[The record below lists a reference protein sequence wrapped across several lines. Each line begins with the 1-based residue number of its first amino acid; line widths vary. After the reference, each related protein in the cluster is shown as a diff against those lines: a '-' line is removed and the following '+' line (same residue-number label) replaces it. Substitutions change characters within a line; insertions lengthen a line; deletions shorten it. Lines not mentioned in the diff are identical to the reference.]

1 MSTKRPPC
9 PKCQSKKIVP
19 IQFGTPSMEMYE
31 KSKLGKFVLGGCC
44 ISGESAKWYCLD
56 CEHEFGK
63 YLVDIAL
70 LELPDPSIIKPLTLE
85 FSIGGY
91 SGPCHNVKLENEKLT
106 YQHSNDGYCTNSS
119 EVTFVIPTNRKWI
132 NFKKKL
138 DIINVWG
145 WDARYEDQRIL
156 DGTQWELEIDYGIK
170 KISTSGSNS
179 YPGAN
184 NVDMLLDW
192 EDTPV
197 FDDFLHAL
205 NLLLGGTKIQ

>member
-1 MSTKRPPC
+1 MSSKQPPS
-9 PKCQSKKIVP
+9 PKFQSKKSLP
-19 IQFGTPSMEMYE
+19 IQQGMPSIEIA
-31 KSKLGKFVLGGCC
+31 KKCKADKL
-44 ISGESAKWYCLD
+44 E
-56 CEHEFGK
+56 
-63 YLVDIAL
+63 L
-70 LELPDPSIIKPLTLE
+70 LEVEKFMPLSLE

-91 SGPCHNVKLENEKLT
+91 SGPCHNVKFVNEKLT
-106 YQHSNDGYCTNSS
+106 YQHSNDGYFTNSS
-119 EVTFVIPTNRKWI
+119 KVTFVIPTKRKWI

-138 DIINVWG
+138 DIIDVWG

-156 DGTQWELEIDYGIK
+156 DGTQWELEIDYGSQ

-184 NVDMLLDW
+184 NLDMLLDW

-197 FDDFLHAL
+197 FDNFLHAL

>member
-1 MSTKRPPC
+1 
-9 PKCQSKKIVP
+9 
-19 IQFGTPSMEMYE
+19 MEMYE

-44 ISGESAKWYCLD
+44 ISDDSAKWHCLD

-63 YLVDIAL
+63 YFVDIAS
-70 LELPDPSIIKPLTLE
+70 LELPEPSIIKPLKLE

-91 SGPCHNVKLENEKLT
+91 AGPCHNVMLENGKLT
-106 YQHSNDGYCTNSS
+106 YQHSNEGIYFNPNEAT
-119 EVTFVIPTNRKWI
+119 EIIPTERKWI

-138 DIINVWG
+138 DIIDVWG
-145 WDARYEDQRIL
+145 WEARYYDPNVL
-156 DGTQWELEIDYGIK
+156 DGTQWGLEIDYGIK

-179 YPGAN
+179 YPGVN
-184 NVDMLLDW
+184 NLPMYLDC
-192 EDTPV
+192 EDTPM

>member
-1 MSTKRPPC
+1 METLD
-9 PKCQSKKIVP
+9 KCEA
-19 IQFGTPSMEMYE
+19 G
-31 KSKLGKFVLGGCC
+31 KLVLGGCC
-44 ISGESAKWYCLD
+44 ITDESAKWYCLD

-63 YLVDIAL
+63 YLVDIAS
-70 LELPDPSIIKPLTLE
+70 LELPEPSIIKPLTLE

-119 EVTFVIPTNRKWI
+119 EVTVVIPTNRKWI

-145 WDARYEDQRIL
+145 WDSRYEDQRIL

-179 YPGAN
+179 YPGAD